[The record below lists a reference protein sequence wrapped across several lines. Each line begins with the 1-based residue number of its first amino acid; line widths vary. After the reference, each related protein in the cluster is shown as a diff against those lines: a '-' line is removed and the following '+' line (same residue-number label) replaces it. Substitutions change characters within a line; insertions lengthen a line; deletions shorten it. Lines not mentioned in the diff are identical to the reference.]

1 MPGNSRQLLRRR
13 IKGVRETAKVTRAME
28 MIASARMRRTEQRA
42 VEARPYAARLNTLMA
57 LVAADAQAR
66 REHSLQGGQEAG
78 RVLVVHITT
87 DKGLCGGL
95 NSRLNH
101 ALGALIL
108 DTGRP
113 VSVVAVGRKGRD
125 YALRTRLGLVAEF
138 SDLGDAP
145 AIVDLRPLCRL
156 VTDMFVRGEVE
167 RVYLLYPQ
175 FVSLMVQRPT
185 VEVCLPVVPGPL
197 VTDTGHAFLYEPD
210 VPHVLD
216 ALLVRYVEAA
226 VYHAYLER
234 VASEYAARM
243 VAMHNATD
251 SAIELA
257 EAMTMELN
265 MSRQAAITEEICDVS
280 AGTEALAT
288 GGARG

>member
-1 MPGNSRQLLRRR
+1 M
-13 IKGVRETAKVTRAME
+13 
-28 MIASARMRRTEQRA
+28 
-42 VEARPYAARLNTLMA
+42 
-57 LVAADAQAR
+57 
-66 REHSLQGGQEAG
+66 
-78 RVLVVHITT
+78 TT

-101 ALGALIL
+101 ALGTF
-108 DTGRP
+108 TGEQTNP
-113 VSVVAVGRKGRD
+113 VSVVTVGRKGRAF
-125 YALRTRLGLVAEF
+125 ALRARLGLVAEF

-145 AIVDLRPLCRL
+145 AIADLRPLCRL
-156 VTDMFVRGEVE
+156 VTDMFSRGEVE

-185 VEVCLPVVPGPL
+185 LEVCLPVAPGP
-197 VTDTGHAFLYEPD
+197 VQDVVGHAFLYEPD
-210 VPHVLD
+210 VAHVLD

-251 SAIELA
+251 SALELA

-265 MSRQAAITEEICDVS
+265 KSRQSTITEEICDVS
-280 AGTEALAT
+280 AGVEALSR
-288 GGARG
+288 GGAGG